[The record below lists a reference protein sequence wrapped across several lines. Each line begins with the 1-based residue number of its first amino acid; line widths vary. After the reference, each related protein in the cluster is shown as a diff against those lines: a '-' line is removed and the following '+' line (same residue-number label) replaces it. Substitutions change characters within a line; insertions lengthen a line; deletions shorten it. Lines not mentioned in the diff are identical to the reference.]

1 MNGNIAYIIKLM
13 NLPPNQEEQLSEL
26 LREHAI
32 LPTSQR
38 LQIASVLFARHQ
50 HLSADQVLEKA
61 NQLGKKVSKA
71 TVYNTLNLFASKGL
85 VREVMVDS
93 SKVFYDSNTEPHHHF
108 YNEDTGALSD
118 FPAAAVEFSS
128 LPHLPEGTQ
137 KEDIEVVIRL
147 RNNKAQS

>member
-1 MNGNIAYIIKLM
+1 M
-13 NLPPNQEEQLSEL
+13 NLSPKQENQLSEL
-26 LREHAI
+26 LRRHAI

-50 HLSADQVLEKA
+50 HLSADQVLEQA
-61 NQLGKKVSKA
+61 NVPGKKVSKA

-108 YNEDTGALSD
+108 YNEDTGTLMD
-118 FPAAAVEFSS
+118 FPASSVEFSS
-128 LPHLPEGTQ
+128 LPRLPDGTQ
-137 KEDIEVVIRL
+137 TQEVEVVIRL
-147 RNNKAQS
+147 RNNK